1 MRTPSPQ
8 KEITCRERVGTT
20 NLGQRDERKEK
31 EKDRKLCHREEKKV
45 AGGEEAWKGEEGQS
59 SSGWEER
66 WGRWGVSFEVGVRRF
81 RGGMNRRRRRGEM

>member
-45 AGGEEAWKGEEGQS
+45 AGGEEAWKGEEGNPVVVGRRGGGGGES
-59 SSGWEER
+59 VSR
-66 WGRWGVSFEVGVRRF
+66 WGYGDFEVG
-81 RGGMNRRRRRGEM
+81 